1 MLAAARRTDYKGSVR
16 ITERTRRISMR
27 LLYTTGSPFARLA
40 RIALLETGL
49 DARVAKQ
56 ELTRTRLYSPQSDV
70 LGLNPIGRVPT
81 LELDD
86 GTILTE
92 SKLILDYIDA
102 LNPGPKLLPRDG
114 SDGWRTLAEM
124 GQALG
129 LLEGIVTW
137 MRALLPPEPQRAV
150 EAIARE
156 AMRVNRAADALEGA
170 IAGGAYA
177 GRLNAAHIVLGT
189 ALGLV
194 DPRLPVWKWREGR
207 PGLSAWYDAI
217 AARASFRMTEA
228 PAM

>member
-1 MLAAARRTDYKGSVR
+1 
-16 ITERTRRISMR
+16 MR
-27 LLYTTGSPFARLA
+27 LLYTTGSPFARLV

-49 DARVAKQ
+49 DASVTQQ
-56 ELTRTRLYSPQSDV
+56 ELTRARLYSAESDV
-70 LGLNPIGRVPT
+70 LALNPVGRVPT

-129 LLEGIVTW
+129 LLEGVVTW
-137 MRALLPPEPQRAV
+137 LRALVPPEPQRAL
-150 EAIARE
+150 ESIARE
-156 AMRVNRAADALEGA
+156 STRVNRAADALESVVA
-170 IAGGAYA
+170 QGAYA
-177 GRLNAAHIVLGT
+177 GRINAAQIVLGT

-194 DPRLPVWKWREGR
+194 EPRLPVWKWREAR
-207 PGLSAWYDAI
+207 PRLSGWYDAI
-217 AARASFRMTEA
+217 AARPSFRTTE
-228 PAM
+228 PPRL

>member
-1 MLAAARRTDYKGSVR
+1 
-16 ITERTRRISMR
+16 MR
-27 LLYTTGSPFARLA
+27 LFYSVGSPFARLA

-49 DARVAKQ
+49 DARVTKQ
-56 ELTRTRLYSPQSDV
+56 ELTRARLYSPESDV
-70 LGLNPIGRVPT
+70 LALNPVGRVPT

-137 MRALLPPEPQRAV
+137 LRALMPPEAQRAV
-150 EAIARE
+150 ESIARE
-156 AMRVNRAADALEGA
+156 SARVNRAADALESA
-170 IAGGAYA
+170 VARGAYA
-177 GRLNAAHIVLGT
+177 GRINAAQIVLGT

-194 DPRLPVWKWREGR
+194 EPRLPVWKWREGR
-207 PGLSAWYDAI
+207 PRLSAWYDAV
-217 AARASFRMTEA
+217 AARPSFRMTEP
-228 PAM
+228 PAL

>member
-1 MLAAARRTDYKGSVR
+1 
-16 ITERTRRISMR
+16 MR
-27 LLYTTGSPFARLA
+27 LFYSAGSPFARLV

-49 DARVAKQ
+49 DACVTKQ
-56 ELTRTRLYSPQSDV
+56 ELTRARLYSPESDV
-70 LGLNPIGRVPT
+70 LALNPVGRVPT

-86 GTILTE
+86 GTISTE

-102 LNPGPKLLPRDG
+102 FNPGQKLLPRDG

-156 AMRVNRAADALEGA
+156 SVRVNRAADALEGA
-170 IAGGAYA
+170 IPRGAYA
-177 GRLNAAHIVLGT
+177 GPLNAAQIVLGT

-194 DPRLPVWKWREGR
+194 EPRLPVWKWREGR
-207 PGLSAWYDAI
+207 SNLSAWYDVI
-217 AARASFRMTEA
+217 AARPSFRATA
-228 PAM
+228 PPAL

>member
-1 MLAAARRTDYKGSVR
+1 
-16 ITERTRRISMR
+16 MR
-27 LLYTTGSPFARLA
+27 LLYSVGSPFARLV

-49 DARVAKQ
+49 DEGVTKL
-56 ELTRTRLYSPQSDV
+56 ELTRARLYSPESDV
-70 LGLNPIGRVPT
+70 LALNPVGRVPT

-102 LNPGPKLLPRDG
+102 LNPGLKLLPRDG

-137 MRALLPPEPQRAV
+137 LRALSPSEPQRA
-150 EAIARE
+150 ADSIARE
-156 AMRVNRAADALEGA
+156 SARVNRAADALEHA
-170 IAGGAYA
+170 VAQGAY
-177 GRLNAAHIVLGT
+177 GGSVNAAHIVLGT

-194 DPRLPVWKWREGR
+194 EPRLPVWKWREGR
-207 PGLSAWYDAI
+207 PRLSGWFDAI
-217 AARASFRMTEA
+217 AARPSFRMTE
-228 PAM
+228 PPPL

>member
-1 MLAAARRTDYKGSVR
+1 
-16 ITERTRRISMR
+16 MR
-27 LLYTTGSPFARLA
+27 LFYSVGSPFARLV

-49 DARVAKQ
+49 DASVTKQ
-56 ELTRTRLYSPQSDV
+56 ELTRARLYSAESDV
-70 LGLNPIGRVPT
+70 LTVNPVGRVPT

-137 MRALLPPEPQRAV
+137 LRALTPPEPQRAA
-150 EAIARE
+150 ESIARE
-156 AMRVNRAADALEGA
+156 SARVNRAADALERA
-170 IAGGAYA
+170 VAQGAYA
-177 GRLNAAHIVLGT
+177 GRLNAAQIVLGT
-189 ALGLV
+189 ALGLGE
-194 DPRLPVWKWREGR
+194 PRLPVWKWRERR
-207 PGLSAWYDAI
+207 PRLSGWYDAI
-217 AARASFRMTEA
+217 AARPSFRMTE
-228 PAM
+228 PPPL

>member
-1 MLAAARRTDYKGSVR
+1 
-16 ITERTRRISMR
+16 MR
-27 LLYTTGSPFARLA
+27 LLYSAGSPFARLV

-49 DARVAKQ
+49 DAVVALQ
-56 ELTRTRLYSPQSDV
+56 ELTRANLYSPASDV
-70 LGLNPIGRVPT
+70 LALNPVGRVPT

-102 LNPGPKLLPRDG
+102 RNPGPKLLPRDG

-137 MRALLPPEPQRAV
+137 MRALMLPEPQRAA
-150 EAIARE
+150 ESIARE
-156 AMRVNRAADALEGA
+156 STRVNRAADALEGA
-170 IAGGAYA
+170 VTRGAYA
-177 GRLNAAHIVLGT
+177 GPIDAAQIALGT

-194 DPRLPVWKWREGR
+194 ESRLSVWTWREGR
-207 PGLSAWYDAI
+207 PHLSDWYDAI
-217 AARASFRMTEA
+217 AARPSFRTTE
-228 PAM
+228 PPPL